1 MLHSIANKEGSIS
14 YDKAIIEQIINRAV
28 DRQDGKIMLVNY
40 RGGVSDLLIK
50 IGASSAIIPDKDI
63 QMRPGGLF
71 IKLYVIVRIGESI
84 RKSSGRLMNA
94 IAADITGLL
103 EIPLDNIEIE
113 ITGTFSK
120 NMHIAKRQIV
130 LIYRDMLNSEL
141 STHDM

>member
-14 YDKAIIEQIINRAV
+14 YDKAIVEQIIKRAV
-28 DRQDGKIMLVNY
+28 ERQDGGILLVNY

-63 QMRPGGLF
+63 QMRQGGVF
-71 IKLYVIVRIGESI
+71 IKLYVIVRIGDSI
-84 RKSSGRLMNA
+84 RKSCGRLMNA
-94 IAADITGLL
+94 IAADITGML

-120 NMHIAKRQIV
+120 NMHIARRRIV
-130 LIYRDMLNSEL
+130 LVYRDMLNKEL
-141 STHDM
+141 SINDI